1 MNPQIVASPPAA
13 DADNASRRRAAA
25 GRRVVS
31 FECVRRSAGEALRP
45 EDARRVAQM
54 RRLGCAS
61 LRYWGFDAVAESA
74 ELLISELV
82 TNALQ
87 HGRGTSVG
95 FSISCDGATV
105 RIEVEDDSPERAIHQ
120 QPALEAESGRGM
132 WLVTEIADAWGTSP
146 DGKRTWCELEVPADE
161 TGASTH

>member
-1 MNPQIVASPPAA
+1 
-13 DADNASRRRAAA
+13 
-25 GRRVVS
+25 
-31 FECVRRSAGEALRP
+31 
-45 EDARRVAQM
+45 M
-54 RRLGCAS
+54 RRLGSAS
-61 LRYWGFDAVAESA
+61 LRYWGFDTVAESA

-105 RIEVEDDSPERAIHQ
+105 RIEVEDDSPERPIYQ
-120 QPALEAESGRGM
+120 KPALEAESGRGM

-146 DGKRTWCELEVPADE
+146 DGKRTWCELEVPTDE
-161 TGASTH
+161 AGASTH